1 VGREFSS
8 PKTVLLHRTACVYEN
23 EQLKHLLFPLYVLG
37 HYPKTRKEIE
47 AFCAFFWTADILKG
61 TISASGTSSKILRTT
76 FFFYLDLTNVSLKK
90 HISTEN
96 SLLGRH
102 TFEALHLQAN
112 IFITI
117 FNKKLSSV
125 ELLL

>member
-8 PKTVLLHRTACVYEN
+8 SKTVLLRRTACVYEN
-23 EQLKHLLFPLYVLG
+23 EQLKHLLFPLYVVG

-47 AFCAFFWTADILKG
+47 AFCTFFCTADFLGG
-61 TISASGTSSKILRTT
+61 TVSASGTPSKTLRTT
-76 FFFYLDLTNVSLKK
+76 FFFYVDLTNVSLKK

-102 TFEALHLQAN
+102 TFKALHFQAN

-117 FNKKLSSV
+117 FNKKLSFG